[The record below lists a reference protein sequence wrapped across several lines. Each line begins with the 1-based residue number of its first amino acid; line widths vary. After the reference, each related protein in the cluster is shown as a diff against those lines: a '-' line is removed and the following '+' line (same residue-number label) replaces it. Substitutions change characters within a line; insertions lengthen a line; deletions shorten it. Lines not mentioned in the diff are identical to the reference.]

1 MRRRK
6 LPPPQPAAVQRLVDA
21 VIHLAEDPDPANV
34 QRYLA
39 MSRALEASR
48 FEVKTPEKR
57 VAHDLVPT
65 TAVARPHC

>member
-1 MRRRK
+1 MRRPK
-6 LPPPQPAAVQRLVDA
+6 LPPPQPAAVQRLVEA
-21 VIHLAEDPDPANV
+21 VLHLSKDPDPTNV

-57 VAHDLVPT
+57 VA
-65 TAVARPHC
+65 